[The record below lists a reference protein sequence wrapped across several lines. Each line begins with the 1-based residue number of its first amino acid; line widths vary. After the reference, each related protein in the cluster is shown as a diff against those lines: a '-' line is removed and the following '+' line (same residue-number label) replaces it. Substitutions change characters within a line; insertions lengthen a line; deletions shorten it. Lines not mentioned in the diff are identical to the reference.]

1 MNFKNFRSSYV
12 FAGIENT
19 YKESD
24 AILVQVPYDSTTS
37 YRGGT
42 RDGPHAFIT
51 ASRQLDMYDWEL
63 GADITDKV
71 KVHTLN
77 ELEPV
82 MDSPAETIALVKQC
96 VAEIVRDGKL
106 PFMVGGE
113 HSLTPG
119 AVAAIKEKYVDVS
132 VLQID
137 AHSDLRDEYEGSKN
151 NHACAMRR
159 TREITSNVVQ
169 VGIRSSCKDEIDYI
183 TKNKLESSIFGTEF
197 KDEDIVKQFGASV
210 NVYVTI
216 DLDGFDPSEMPGVG
230 TPEPGGLHWAQ
241 VIRLLRKVAEK
252 KNIVGFDIMELAPI
266 AGNNQSEFLAAKLA
280 YKLLGYSFLLK
291 K

>member
-1 MNFKNFRSSYV
+1 MDFKHFRSPYV
-12 FAGIENT
+12 FAGIEYM

-63 GADITDKV
+63 GVEIATKI

-77 ELEPV
+77 ELEPS
-82 MDSPAETIALVKQC
+82 MDSPAETISLVKEC
-96 VAEIVRDGKL
+96 VSEIVRDEKL
-106 PFMVGGE
+106 PIMVGGE

-119 AVAAIKEKYVDVS
+119 AVAAVKEKYADVS

-159 TREITSNVVQ
+159 TREIVNTVVQ
-169 VGIRSSCKDEIDYI
+169 VGIRSSCVDEIEYVK
-183 TKNKLESSIFGTEF
+183 KNKLEKFIFGTEF
-197 KDEDIVKQFGASV
+197 KDEDVLKQLGNSN
-210 NVYVTI
+210 NVYITV
-216 DLDGFDPSEMPGVG
+216 DLDGFDPSEIPGVG
-230 TPEPGGLHWAQ
+230 TPEPGGLHWPQ

-252 KNIVGFDIMELAPI
+252 KRIVGFDVMELAPI
-266 AGNNQSEFLAAKLA
+266 AGSNQSEFYAAKLA

-291 K
+291 R

>member
-1 MNFKNFRSSYV
+1 MNFGHFRSPYV
-12 FAGIENT
+12 FAGIENG

-24 AILVQVPYDSTTS
+24 AVLVQVPYDSTTS

-42 RDGPHAFIT
+42 RDGPHAFII

-63 GADITDKV
+63 GVDITNKV

-77 ELEPV
+77 EIEPS
-82 MDSPAETIALVKQC
+82 MDSPAETIELVKQC
-96 VAEIVRDGKL
+96 VSEIVMDGKL
-106 PFMVGGE
+106 PIMVGGE

-119 AVAAIKEKYVDVS
+119 AVAAVKEKYSDIS

-159 TREITSNVVQ
+159 TREIASNVVQ
-169 VGIRSSCKDEIDYI
+169 VGIRSSCVDEIDFI
-183 TKNKLESSIFGTEF
+183 KKNKLEKSIFGTEF
-197 KDEDIVKQFGASV
+197 KDEDVLKQLGNN
-210 NVYVTI
+210 NVYVTV

-252 KNIVGFDIMELAPI
+252 KRIVGFDIMELAPI
-266 AGNNQSEFLAAKLA
+266 AGSNQSEFYAAKLA